1 MIVTYWDELC
11 AFFDGVWQSI
21 LEGFNAF
28 CTLVGEGFNAI
39 SALCQSV
46 WEAITGFISSAIDS
60 AIATFDNLYAS
71 VTSIMSSIYDYVSS
85 VWNSIKETLSHP
97 IDAVVNFIKGGDSS
111 AMQASGDMIALANGG
126 VITKPTPALVGEAGY
141 PEVVVPI
148 DNSQNAIGLWKTA
161 GQMLGLIGSDTDN
174 QSAIDYNRTT
184 STLNSGFSNVAKSIS
199 RQNSGGEST
208 TIDSSDNRVIF
219 GEGSIVIYA
228 TPNQDPYAVAREVMA
243 QAERKAEIRDMM
255 KR

>member
-1 MIVTYWDELC
+1 MYSNLLLLSS
-11 AFFDGVWQSI
+11 GVWQSI

-28 CTLVGEGFNAI
+28 CTWVGEGFNAI

-71 VTSIMSSIYDYVSS
+71 VTSIMSSIYDYVTS
-85 VWNSIKETLSHP
+85 VWNSIKETFSHP
-97 IDAVVNFIKGGDSS
+97 IDAVVNFVKGGDSS
-111 AMQASGDMIALANGG
+111 AMQMAGDVAMFANGG
-126 VITKPTPALVGEAGY
+126 IVNKPTPAIIGEAGY

-148 DNSQNAIGLWKTA
+148 DNTQNAIGLWKTA
-161 GQMLGLIGSDTDN
+161 GQMLGLIGNGTDN

-208 TIDSSDNRVIF
+208 NIDSSDNRVIF

-243 QAERKAEIRDMM
+243 QAERKAEIRNMM